1 MTKLPGKRIDI
12 ITESEMSELYSVPL
26 MSDDDRQHFFSL
38 NDTELKVFN
47 SRESVQIKAY
57 FILLLGYFKY
67 KRIILDFALKDVK
80 NDLDYILQT
89 HLSGKKLPRKR
100 LTRQQKSRLYQLVL
114 NIEGYKPFT
123 GKMGKDLTKRAT
135 EEASICIEP
144 RHIFDECVDFLS
156 YKKVFIPAYSTLQ
169 LIVTAALQSEQLRT
183 EKLLQSQVPKRLAKK
198 IEHLTSSKE
207 PISLLT
213 TIKTLPKDFTHKEL
227 VKEIT
232 TFKLIKEIY
241 PDVTKVVKKLKLSK
255 KNVDYYASLVDYY
268 TITKLRRFSFETS
281 ALYIICYLH
290 HRFKQINDNFVNAF
304 IYHVRKLIDEAN
316 ADGKA
321 RVYDALKNINDKMKQ
336 ASSLLDL
343 YIDNSI
349 DGTTTFKDV
358 RKKAFSILSQ
368 KEIPIVRDYLSDIDM
383 DKKRF
388 EWEYIDRSKNRI
400 TRVIRSLFECMEFS
414 ERAVSSSL
422 LKQIG
427 ITQLELA
434 NSRKISSFDTR
445 LITKQLKPYLTQKI
459 NGSPEIIFHR
469 AEIYLY
475 RRIKDRLD
483 SGDLF
488 IADSLTFQKF
498 EADLINDKSWNNK
511 KALVDGCNL
520 PSMQVDINEMIDE
533 KLLELDNKL
542 TEVSARLKSGENRS
556 VVFTDRSGKTKWT
569 IRKPKKGKDVNNPF
583 FEKLTQ
589 THIGDVMA
597 YVDRETDFFS
607 SFTHIKTHHQKK
619 SAELSPLIACI
630 VANGTRFGA
639 NKMADICDLTFDKM
653 RTTQKNFLRMET
665 LHDANDVVSNAI
677 AKLPIFRY
685 YNIQE
690 DLLHASSDGQKLES
704 RKSTMRTR
712 FSSKYLGRGKG
723 LSNITLSANH
733 VPVNAKL
740 IGLNEH
746 ESHYVFDLLYNNT
759 SDIQPDMLSTDFHGT
774 NQVNFALLELFG
786 WKFAPRYPK
795 FGKVIDDLFIVSEDE
810 GSRLLNMRKPIRSK
824 IICDDWDFVQRI
836 VLSLQRKETTQSTIV
851 KKLSSYKSNSKLF
864 LALIE
869 YDRLV
874 KSLFVLNYMDDES
887 LRHYVHRALNRGEA
901 YHQLQRKIES
911 IHGSKFRGGSD
922 QEINVWNECS
932 RFISNCIIYFNS
944 AILSKLLKHYED
956 GDDSENANLI
966 KLLSPVAWTNVNLN
980 GSYSFSFDSYNLDI
994 DDLLEVLTKN
1004 ETDRSDE

>member
-1 MTKLPGKRIDI
+1 MTKLPGKRIEI
-12 ITESEMSELYSVPL
+12 ITESEMSELYSIPL

-47 SRESVQIKAY
+47 SRESVQIKTY

-67 KRIILDFALKDVK
+67 KPIILDFTLKDVK
-80 NDLDYILQT
+80 ADLDYILQT
-89 HLSGKKLPRKR
+89 HLSGKKLPRKG
-100 LTRQQKSRLYQLVL
+100 LTRQQKSKLYQLVL
-114 NIEGYKPFT
+114 RIEGYKPFT
-123 GKMGKDLTKRAT
+123 GKMSKELTKRAT
-135 EEASICIEP
+135 EEASICVEP

-156 YKKVFIPAYSTLQ
+156 YRKVSIPAYSTLQ
-169 LIVTAALQSEQLRT
+169 LIVTAALQSEQHRT
-183 EKLLQSQVPKRLAKK
+183 ETLLHSQMPKKLTTK
-198 IEHLTSSKE
+198 IEQIISPEGTV
-207 PISLLT
+207 SLLT
-213 TIKTLPKDFTHKEL
+213 TIKTLPKDFTRKEL
-227 VKEIT
+227 TKEIL

-241 PDVTKVVKKLKLSK
+241 PSVTKVIEKLRLSK
-255 KNVDYYASLVDYY
+255 SNVDYYASLVDFY
-268 TITKLRRFSFETS
+268 TITKLRRFSFETA

-290 HRFKQINDNFVNAF
+290 QRYKQINDNFVNAF
-304 IYHVRKLIDEAN
+304 IYHVRKITDEAN
-316 ADGKA
+316 TDGKTK
-321 RVYDALKNINDKMKQ
+321 VYEALKNINDKMKQ
-336 ASSLLDL
+336 ASSLLNL
-343 YIDNSI
+343 YIDDDI
-349 DGTTTFKDV
+349 DDTTPFKDV
-358 RKKAFSILSQ
+358 RKKAFAILSQ
-368 KEIPIVRDYLSDIDM
+368 KEIPIVRDYLSDIEM

-388 EWEYIDRSKNRI
+388 EWEYIDRNKNRI
-400 TRVIRSLFECMEFS
+400 KGVIRSLFECMKFS
-414 ERAVSSSL
+414 ERAVGSSI
-422 LKQIG
+422 LKQVE

-434 NSRKISSFDTR
+434 NSGKMNSFDPR
-445 LITKQLKPYLTQKI
+445 LITKQLKPYLTPEI
-459 NGSPEIIFHR
+459 DGSPEIILHR

-475 RRIKDRLD
+475 RRIKDRMD

-488 IADSLTFQKF
+488 VPDSLTFKKF
-498 EADLINDKSWNNK
+498 EADLLDDKSWKDK
-511 KALVDGCNL
+511 KALIATCNL
-520 PSMQVDINEMIDE
+520 PSMQIDINELIDDR
-533 KLLELDNKL
+533 LSELDNKL
-542 TEVSARLKSGENRS
+542 TEVSERLKSGENRS
-556 VVFTDRSGKTKWT
+556 VVFTDRSGKIKWT
-569 IRKPKKGKDVNNPF
+569 IRKPKKGHDVNNPF

-597 YVDRETDFFS
+597 FVNRETDFFS
-607 SFTHIKTHHQKK
+607 AFTHINTHHQKK
-619 SAELSPLIACI
+619 PAELGPLIACI

-665 LHDANDVVSNAI
+665 LHNANDIVSNAI
-677 AKLPIFRY
+677 AKLPIFQH
-685 YNIQE
+685 YNIQK
-690 DLLHASSDGQKLES
+690 DLLHASSDGQKFES

-740 IGLNEH
+740 MGLNEH

-774 NQVNFALLELFG
+774 NQVNFALLDLFG

-795 FGKVIDDLFIVSEDE
+795 FGKVIDDLFVVSEDE
-810 GSRLLNMRKPIRSK
+810 NARLLNLRRPIRRK

-836 VLSLQRKETTQSTIV
+836 VLSLQRKETTQSIIV

-869 YDRLV
+869 YDRLI

-922 QEINVWNECS
+922 QEINVWSECS

-956 GDDSENANLI
+956 GADSENADLV

-980 GSYSFSFDSYNLDI
+980 GTYSFVFDSYNLDI
-994 DDLLEVLTKN
+994 DALLKLLTKN
-1004 ETDRSDE
+1004 EKDRSAE